1 MSNIEEKTENL
12 VKSKIEQLGYELYD
26 IQFVKEGKDYF
37 LRIFI
42 DNKNGISLEDC
53 EKVNN
58 GITDI
63 LDQAD
68 YIKQQY
74 FLEISS
80 PGIERI
86 LRKDKHLEDNLNEE
100 VSVSLF
106 KPIDKKREI
115 IGNLKGYNQEEIIIN
130 AEEQEMKINRKDIAQ
145 IKKIYK
151 W

>member
-42 DNKNGISLEDC
+42 DNENGISLEDC

-58 GITDI
+58 EITDI
-63 LDQAD
+63 LDKAD

-100 VSVSLF
+100 VSISLF

-115 IGNLKGYNQEEIIIN
+115 IGLLKGFDHNNIKII
-130 AEEQEMKINRKDIAQ
+130 AEEQEIEISRKDIAQ